1 MSIPTTKYRLEE
13 LNYRCTALRR
23 PCLRSCMSSIRK
35 PAFRCPMRTYQ
46 FIHSTLIKIPFESLW
61 TCLLTSNYLAKGWT
75 GNTPKKHQTELHTSG
90 WYHAWYPSSKNWD
103 SFVFPQQTLQKTRCH
118 ADCYSSSS
126 WLKQIAPV
134 GRSNHRVT
142 HGTLVHYDLGIR
154 GIRVKHPWVKLMGD
168 VFWCQK
174 GPHDSLGMCF
184 KR

>member
-1 MSIPTTKYRLEE
+1 MFAKLYEQYPETCISMPHAHIPIHPFNSHQNTLWIP
-13 LNYRCTALRR
+13 LNLFADFKL
-23 PCLRSCMSSIRK
+23 PCQRVDWDLD
-35 PAFRCPMRTYQ
+35 
-46 FIHSTLIKIPFESLW
+46 
-61 TCLLTSNYLAKGWT
+61 
-75 GNTPKKHQTELHTSG
+75 TPKKHQTELHTSG